1 MIVFGQDKVTWGN
14 NRQYKIVCE
23 ILLIILIRLYKIFYF
38 LYRNYSELN
47 ERYSRGLVL
56 RHYKALMLLLL
67 VISRPFQLKTIMH
80 VNFWSRC
87 ATQYSTTKAG
97 YWKLR
102 FEMLQVFCNKPD
114 VVRWLKE
121 KKSHGTTGQFS

>member
-1 MIVFGQDKVTWGN
+1 MTVFGLDKITWGN
-14 NRQYKIVCE
+14 HHQNQIVCE
-23 ILLIILIRLYKIFYF
+23 ILLIILIRLYKISDF

-67 VISRPFQLKTIMH
+67 VIPRPFQLKTIMH
-80 VNFWSRC
+80 VNFWSWC

-102 FEMLQVFCNKPD
+102 SETLQVFCNKPD
-114 VVRWLKE
+114 VV
-121 KKSHGTTGQFS
+121 Q